1 MTISERAAY
10 VKGLVAGLSL
20 DGDSAEG
27 KAIMALCDLC
37 DELAAEIKH
46 ISLRAGALE
55 QALED
60 VNEYVDAIDSD
71 RKRRRNG
78 DFEDARG
85 SRGRK
90 ATKSG
95 RSLFDDDDDYDD
107 DDDDDDDALYQITCP
122 KCGADCIFTDD
133 DVIGED
139 GVICPE
145 CGEVIKWDIGEEAEE
160 EETED

>member
-10 VKGLVAGLSL
+10 VKGLVAGLPL
-20 DGDSAEG
+20 DGDSAES

-71 RKRRRNG
+71 LFTVEEKLDLNDLLE
-78 DFEDARG
+78 DFG
-85 SRGRK
+85 SG
-90 ATKSG
+90 
-95 RSLFDDDDDYDD
+95 LDDDYDDEYDYDD

-122 KCGADCIFTDD
+122 KCGSDCIFTDD

-160 EETED
+160 EESED

>member
-37 DELAAEIKH
+37 DDLAAEIKH

-71 RKRRRNG
+71 LFTVEEKLDLNDLLE
-78 DFEDARG
+78 DFG
-85 SRGRK
+85 G
-90 ATKSG
+90 G
-95 RSLFDDDDDYDD
+95 LDDDYDDEYDYDD